1 MSLTKRELYEKK
13 YFKRSSNIDIIKN
26 YLEKV
31 EKLTDELKNEEH
43 FEELIKIARNKNLLT
58 AIQIQEVY
66 AEIWNIPF
74 LNLGALEFDEP
85 TIELMK
91 KFDNN
96 FIREHEFLLLIE
108 GVKTRALSTRPLSET
123 TKEILSSVLS
133 THLDYFIIIPEA
145 FEENFNRYLN
155 TIQLTKGI
163 AEQLAEISTDGQIS
177 EITDLKNE
185 NNPIVKF
192 VNTLLYDSLRKGASD
207 IHIEMYNTGL
217 KTKYRIDGVLIE
229 ELSNIES
236 FYHKMIISRI
246 KILANLNIAE
256 QRLPQDGRFMQS
268 IEGRSVDFRVSILP
282 TNYGESAVIRILD
295 KKTSKLSLELLG
307 ATKQEK
313 EILINNGKLPHG
325 VVLVTGPTGSGK
337 TTTLYSLITEIKKK
351 EEKLITIEDP
361 VEYELE
367 DVVQIPVN
375 EKTGLTFAKGL
386 RAVLRQDPDRIM
398 VGEIR
403 DRETAEIA
411 IQAALTGHLV
421 FTTLHAN
428 SSIEVIG
435 RLINLGVDPYQFSTA
450 LNLIIS
456 QRLMRVYCSHCGGS
470 GCPKCEY
477 TGYKGRK
484 AVFELLE
491 FDSELK
497 DMIIMGKS
505 PIAIREFAL
514 KRGMQ
519 SIEANARARVLN
531 KETSIEEFERI
542 IGKWN

>member
-1 MSLTKRELYEKK
+1 MSLTKKELYEQK
-13 YFKRSSNIDIIKN
+13 YFKKHSNIDILKEFLN
-26 YLEKV
+26 KAG
-31 EKLTDELKNEEH
+31 KFSDELKKEEH
-43 FEELIKIARNKNLLT
+43 FEELLKIVKSKKSLKNE
-58 AIQIQEVY
+58 QVQEVY
-66 AEIWNIPF
+66 AQIWNIPYIS
-74 LNLGALEFDEP
+74 LGTLEYSDSE
-85 TIELMK
+85 IELMK
-91 KFDNN
+91 KFDTN
-96 FIREHEFLLLIE
+96 FIREHEFLLAVE
-108 GVKTRALSTRPLSET
+108 GVKTRAYSTRPLSDT
-123 TKEILSSVLS
+123 TKEILSSALAI
-133 THLDYFIIIPEA
+133 HLDYFIILSES

-155 TIQLTKGI
+155 QIQLTKGI
-163 AEQLAEISTDGQIS
+163 AEQLAEISSDGQTS
-177 EITDLKNE
+177 EISDLKNE

-207 IHIEMYNTGL
+207 IHIEMYHSGL

-229 ELSNIES
+229 ELSNIEP

-246 KILANLNIAE
+246 KILGNLNIAE
-256 QRLPQDGRFMQS
+256 QRLPQDGRFMQN
-268 IEGRSVDFRVSILP
+268 IEGRAVDFRISIIP

-295 KKTSKLSLELLG
+295 KKTSKLTLELLG
-307 ATKQEK
+307 ASKREK

-337 TTTLYSLITEIKKK
+337 TTTLYSLISEIKKK

-361 VEYELE
+361 VEYELD

-456 QRLMRVYCSHCGGS
+456 QRLMRVYCHHCGGS
-470 GCPKCEY
+470 GCSKCEY
-477 TGYKGRK
+477 TGFKGRK

-497 DMIIMGKS
+497 ELIIMGKS
-505 PIAIREFAL
+505 PIAIRELAI
-514 KRGMQ
+514 KNGMK
-519 SIEANARARVLN
+519 SIDENARERVLN
-531 KETSIEEFERI
+531 KETSIEEFERV